1 MTLDQLDLLLS
12 QVQKPARYT
21 AGEMGAVVKQL
32 TPGMLRYAF
41 CFPDL
46 YEVGMSHLGM
56 KILYGHA
63 NRRDDVWCE
72 RVFSPDVDMQTA
84 MQEMGVPL
92 FALESLDPVRDFD
105 LIGFTLQYEM
115 CYTEVLNMLCLA
127 GLPLRAAQR
136 SAPFPLVV
144 VGGPCA
150 SNPEPLADFVDLVSL
165 GEGEEVSDELFD
177 LLLQAKAAGW
187 SKPEILRRAAQI
199 EGIYVP
205 SLYEAVYHEDGTLRE
220 TRPLPGSGAP
230 ATVKKRVVAD
240 LDGMYFPEQFVVPFL
255 DIVHD
260 RAVVELF
267 RGCNR
272 GCRFCQAGFLYRP
285 IREKSSETV
294 AKQARALIGSTGYDE
309 LGLSSL
315 STSDYCGLEPLLD
328 SLLDWTEQA
337 HVNLSLPSL
346 RIDNFSESLLQK
358 VTRVR
363 KSGLTFAPEAGT
375 QRLRDVINKNIT
387 EQNVLETCRTAFM
400 NGYTTVKLYFMMGL
414 PTETDDDI
422 RGIIALAQKVVDLFY
437 ALPERPKG
445 KGVTVNVSVASFVP
459 KPYTPFE
466 FEPQDTTERLREK
479 QKLLLDT
486 VRSRKIS
493 ISYHDSATSVLE
505 AALARGD
512 RRLGA
517 VIEGAFLR
525 GSRLD
530 SWEEHFLPA
539 AWDEAFAEAGLTPAF
554 YAQRRRPYD
563 EVFAWD
569 HLDYG
574 VTKAFFVREHQ
585 KAMQADTTPSCFVRC
600 NGCGAQRL
608 TGGVC
613 KCL

>member
-21 AGEMGAVVKQL
+21 AGEMGAVIKEL
-32 TPGMLRYAF
+32 KPDMLRYAF
-41 CFPDL
+41 CFPDV

-72 RVFSPDVDMQTA
+72 RVFSPESDMQEL
-84 MQEMGVPL
+84 MREMGVPL
-92 FALESLDPVRDFD
+92 YGLESLDPIKGFD

-115 CYTEVLNMLCLA
+115 CYTEVLNMLDLA
-127 GLPLRAAQR
+127 GLPVRAADR
-136 SAPFPLVV
+136 TEPFPLVV

-150 SNPEPLADFVDLVSL
+150 SNPEPIADFVDLVSL

-177 LLLQAKAAGW
+177 LLIEAKREGW
-187 SKPEILRRAAQI
+187 DKAEILRRAAQI
-199 EGIYVP
+199 PGIYVP
-205 SLYEAVYHEDGTLRE
+205 SLYRVEYNDDCTIRSVTPTE
-220 TRPLPGSGAP
+220 GAP
-230 ATVKKRVVAD
+230 AVIQKRVIAD
-240 LDGMYFPEQFVVPFL
+240 LDKVYYPESFVVPFI

-285 IREKSSETV
+285 IREKSPETL
-294 AKQARALIGSTGYDE
+294 AKNIRDLIGSTGYDE

-328 SLLDWTEQA
+328 DILDWTEQK
-337 HVNLSLPSL
+337 HINVSLPSL
-346 RIDNFSESLLQK
+346 RIDNFSEELLEK
-358 VTRVR
+358 ISRVR

-387 EQNVLETCRTAFM
+387 EENVLTTCRTAFEG
-400 NGYTTVKLYFMMGL
+400 GYTAVKLYFMMGL
-414 PTETDDDI
+414 PTETLDDI
-422 RGIIALAQKVVDLFY
+422 KGIADLAQKVVDLFY
-437 ALPERPKG
+437 SMPNRPKG
-445 KGVTVNVSVASFVP
+445 KSVSVSISVACFVP

-466 FEPQDTTERLREK
+466 FEPQDTMEQLREK
-479 QKLLLDT
+479 QKYLLSC

-493 ISYHDSATSVLE
+493 VSYHDSATSVLE

-512 RRLGA
+512 RRLCA
-517 VIEGAFLR
+517 VVEGAFRR

-530 SWEEHFLPA
+530 SWETHFKPD
-539 AWDEAFAEAGLTPAF
+539 AWEESFAEAGLDSKF
-554 YAQRRRPYD
+554 YACRKREYD
-563 EVFAWD
+563 EIFPWD

-574 VTKAFFVREHQ
+574 VTKAFFVREHK
-585 KAMQADTTPSCFVRC
+585 KAIDAATTPSCFKGC

-608 TGGVC
+608 TGGIC
-613 KCL
+613 KCLQI

>member
-21 AGEMGAVVKQL
+21 AGEMGAVIKEL
-32 TPGMLRYAF
+32 KPGMLRYAF

-72 RVFSPDVDMQTA
+72 RVFAPDTDMQEV
-84 MQEMGVPL
+84 MEEMGVEL
-92 FALESLDPVRDFD
+92 FALESLDHVKNFD

-115 CYTEVLNMLCLA
+115 CYTEVLNMLKLS
-127 GLPLRAAQR
+127 GLPIRAAER
-136 SAPFPLVV
+136 TDPFPLVV

-150 SNPEPLADFVDLVSL
+150 SNPEPMADFIDLVSL

-177 LLLQAKAAGW
+177 LCIEAKREGW
-187 SKPEILRRAAQI
+187 SKAEILRRAAQI
-199 EGIYVP
+199 PGIYVP
-205 SLYEAVYHEDGTLRE
+205 SLYDVEYNADGTIKGMTPRE
-220 TRPLPGSGAP
+220 GAP
-230 ATVKKRVVAD
+230 EVVQKRVIAD
-240 LDGMYFPEQFVVPFL
+240 LDKVYYPDIFVVPFIE
-255 DIVHD
+255 IVHD
-260 RAVVELF
+260 RAVIELF

-285 IREKSSETV
+285 IREKSPERLASD
-294 AKQARALIGSTGYDE
+294 AQKLINSTGYDE

-328 SLLDWTEQA
+328 SLLDWTEKR

-346 RIDNFSESLLQK
+346 RIDNFSKELMEK
-358 VTRVR
+358 IDRVR
-363 KSGLTFAPEAGT
+363 RSGLTFAPEAGT

-387 EQNVLETCRTAFM
+387 EENVLSTCRTAFAG
-400 NGYTTVKLYFMMGL
+400 GYTSVKLYFMMGL
-414 PTETDDDI
+414 PTETNEDI
-422 RGIIALAQKVVDLFY
+422 KGIADLAQRVVDLFY
-437 ALPERPKG
+437 SMPERPKG
-445 KGVTVNVSVASFVP
+445 KAVSVNISVACFVP
-459 KPYTPFE
+459 KPYTPFQ
-466 FEPQDTTERLREK
+466 FEPQATTEQLREK
-479 QKLLLDT
+479 QKYLLSC
-486 VRSRKIS
+486 VRSKKIS
-493 ISYHDSATSVLE
+493 VSYHDSTTSVLE

-512 RRLGA
+512 RRLGP
-517 VIEGAFLR
+517 VIEGAFLK

-530 SWEEHFLPA
+530 GWENHFKSE
-539 AWDEAFAEAGLTPAF
+539 AWQQAFEENGVSPDF
-554 YAQRRRPYD
+554 YAFRRREYD
-563 EVFAWD
+563 ERLPWD

-574 VTKAFFVREHQ
+574 VTKSFFIREHK
-585 KAMQADTTPSCFVRC
+585 KAMQAATTPSCFEGC

-608 TGGVC
+608 TGGIC

>member
-21 AGEMGAVVKQL
+21 AGEMGAVVKTL

-72 RVFSPDVDMQTA
+72 RVFSPDADMQTA

-115 CYTEVLNMLCLA
+115 CYTEVLNLLDLA
-127 GLPLRAAQR
+127 GLAIRACDR
-136 SAPFPLVV
+136 TDPFPLVV

-150 SNPEPLADFVDLVSL
+150 SNPEPLADFIDLVSL

-177 LLLQAKAAGW
+177 LCIQAKREGW
-187 SKPEILRRAAQI
+187 AKPEILRRAAQI
-199 EGIYVP
+199 PGIYVP
-205 SLYEAVYHEDGTLRE
+205 SLYDVTYNADGTIHAVTPRE
-220 TRPLPGSGAP
+220 GAP
-230 ATVKKRVVAD
+230 AVISKRVVTD
-240 LDGMYFPEQFVVPFL
+240 LDSVYYPDNFIVPFL

-285 IREKSSETV
+285 IREKSAETV
-294 AKQARALIGSTGYDE
+294 ARDAKNLIESTGYDE
-309 LGLSSL
+309 IGLSSL

-328 SLLDWTEQA
+328 SLLDWTEEK

-346 RIDNFSESLLQK
+346 RIDNFSASLMEK

-387 EQNVLETCRTAFM
+387 EQNVMDTCRTAFLG
-400 NGYTTVKLYFMMGL
+400 GYMAVKLYFMMGL
-414 PTETDDDI
+414 PTETLDDI
-422 RGIIALAQKVVDLFY
+422 KGIADLAQKVVDLY
-437 ALPERPKG
+437 YSMPERPKG
-445 KGVTVNVSVASFVP
+445 KSVSVNISVACFVP

-466 FEPQDTTERLREK
+466 FEPQDSMDALREK
-479 QKLLLDT
+479 QKYLLSC

-493 ISYHDSATSVLE
+493 VSYHDSATSVAE

-512 RRLGA
+512 RRLCR
-517 VIEGAFLR
+517 VVEGAFLR

-530 SWEEHFLPA
+530 GWDEHFKPL
-539 AWDEAFAEAGLTPAF
+539 AWQEAFEEAGLNPDF
-554 YAQRRRPYD
+554 YACRRRSYD
-563 EVFAWD
+563 EIFPWD

-574 VTKAFFVREHQ
+574 VTKAFFIREHQ
-585 KAMQADTTPSCFVRC
+585 KAMQATTTPSCFAGC

-613 KCL
+613 KCI

>member
-21 AGEMGAVVKQL
+21 AGEMGAVVKE
-32 TPGMLRYAF
+32 PRPDMLRYAF
-41 CFPDL
+41 CFPDV

-72 RVFSPDVDMQTA
+72 RVFAPETDMQDA
-84 MQEMGVPL
+84 MKEMGVPL
-92 FALESLDPVRDFD
+92 FALESLDPVKDFD

-115 CYTEVLNMLCLA
+115 CYTEVLNLLDLA
-127 GLPLRAAQR
+127 GLAIRAEDRKEA
-136 SAPFPLVV
+136 FPLVV

-150 SNPEPLADFVDLVSL
+150 SNPEPMADFVDLVSL

-177 LLLQAKAAGW
+177 LCLKAKREGWDKHKILLEAAKI
-187 SKPEILRRAAQI
+187 P
-199 EGIYVP
+199 GIYVP
-205 SLYEAVYHEDGTLRE
+205 SLYSVEYNDDETIKAVTAQQ
-220 TRPLPGSGAP
+220 GAP
-230 ATVKKRVVAD
+230 ETVTKRVIKD
-240 LDGMYFPEQFVVPFL
+240 LDKVYYPESYVVPFL
-255 DIVHD
+255 SIVHD

-285 IREKSSETV
+285 IREKSPETL
-294 AKQARALIGSTGYDE
+294 AKNAMDLINSTGYDE

-328 SLLDWTEQA
+328 KLLDWTEA
-337 HVNLSLPSL
+337 RRVNLSLPSL
-346 RIDNFSESLLQK
+346 RIDNFSPELLEK
-358 VTRVR
+358 VSRVR

-387 EQNVLETCRTAFM
+387 EDDVLKTCHTAFLG
-400 NGYTTVKLYFMMGL
+400 GYTSVKLYFMMGL
-414 PTETDDDI
+414 PTETMEDI
-422 RGIIALAQKVVDLFY
+422 KGIADLAQKVVDLFY
-437 ALPERPKG
+437 SMPEKPKG
-445 KGVTVNVSVASFVP
+445 KGVMVTISVACFVP

-466 FEPQDTTERLREK
+466 FEPQATNEQLREK
-479 QKLLLDT
+479 QKYLLSC
-486 VRSRKIS
+486 VRSKKINVN
-493 ISYHDSATSVLE
+493 YHDSKTSVLE

-512 RRLGA
+512 RRLGK

-530 SWEEHFLPA
+530 GWDNHFKPL
-539 AWDEAFAEAGLTPAF
+539 AWDEAVKEAGLNLDF
-554 YAQRRRPYD
+554 YAARKRGYD
-563 EVFAWD
+563 EIFPWD

-574 VTKAFFVREHQ
+574 VTKGFFINEHK
-585 KAMQADTTPSCFVRC
+585 KAMHAETTHSCFLGC
-600 NGCGAQRL
+600 NGCGANRL
-608 TGGVC
+608 TDGECRGI
-613 KCL
+613 